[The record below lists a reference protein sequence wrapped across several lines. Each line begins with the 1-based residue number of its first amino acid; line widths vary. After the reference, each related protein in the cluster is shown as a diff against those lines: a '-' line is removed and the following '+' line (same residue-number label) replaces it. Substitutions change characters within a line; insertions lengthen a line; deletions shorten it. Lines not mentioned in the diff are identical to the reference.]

1 MMAGAS
7 TTLPGCVA
15 GLIVAL
21 AAAFDLG
28 WLVDVGSDAVNSI
41 GCGSGGGSA
50 VAPGGTVEAGGTG
63 GPGVAG

>member
-7 TTLPGCVA
+7 TTLAGCVT

-28 WLVDVGSDAVNSI
+28 WLVTVGADAVGAI
-41 GCGSGGGSA
+41 MCGSGGGSV
-50 VAPGGTVEAGGTG
+50 VAPGGTVEAGG
-63 GPGVAG
+63 AGAAG